1 MAGENM
7 NSILLSVK
15 KHLGSDEYFNP
26 DLIDHINTVFSKL
39 TQMGVGP
46 KEGFAIDDETTEWD
60 EFTEDKPT
68 LNMVKT
74 YMYLQVK
81 MYFDV
86 NTLSSYVIELMKVQ
100 CAELESR
107 LNSECDF

>member
-26 DLIDHINTVFSKL
+26 DLIDHINTTFSIL
-39 TQMGVGP
+39 TQIGVGP
-46 KEGFAIDDETTEWD
+46 KEGFAIEDETTEWD

-74 YMYLQVK
+74 YMYLKTK
-81 MYFDV
+81 MYFDAS
-86 NTLSSYVIELMKVQ
+86 TLSSYVIEMMNQQAK
-100 CAELESR
+100 EIESR
-107 LNSECDF
+107 LNTECDY